1 MTTRDVYDRHMSH
14 ERGGDL
20 DVILSDY
27 APDAIVA
34 TPDGI
39 GSGHDYIR
47 PVYERLLP
55 LITSTEMTSSIQVL
69 GDVLYL
75 TFRAHRNGRDELI
88 GTDTFVIHDDLIH
101 MHTFYGTTPTPTADD
116 RS

>member
-1 MTTRDVYDRHMSH
+1 MSH
-14 ERGGDL
+14 ELDGDL

-27 APDAIVA
+27 ASDAIVA

-55 LITSTEMTSSIQVL
+55 LISSTEMTSSIQVL

-88 GTDTFVIHDDLIH
+88 GTDTFVIRDDLIR
-101 MHTFYGTTPTPTADD
+101 MHTFYGTTPTADD

>member
-1 MTTRDVYDRHMSH
+1 MSH
-14 ERGGDL
+14 ELDGDL
-20 DVILSDY
+20 DAIHSDY
-27 APDAIVA
+27 APDATVA

-47 PVYERLLP
+47 PIYERLLP
-55 LITSTEMTSSIQVL
+55 VLTSTEMTSSIQVL
-69 GDVLYL
+69 DDVLYL

-88 GTDTFVIHDDLIH
+88 GTDTFVIRDDLIH
-101 MHTFYGTTPTPTADD
+101 MHTFFYGATPTPTADD

>member
-1 MTTRDVYDRHMSH
+1 MTRHLSH
-14 ERGGDL
+14 EVDGDL
-20 DVILSDY
+20 DAILSDY

-47 PVYERLLP
+47 KSYERLLP
-55 LITSTEMTSSIQVL
+55 LITSTELTSSIQVL

-75 TFRAHRNGRDELI
+75 TFRAQRNGRDELI

-101 MHTFYGTTPTPTADD
+101 PHTFYGTTPTPTADD